1 MRNLSDLNSFCIQLE
16 KVAQELSS
24 ECNLLRT
31 TIIDSPT
38 FHEEYDSHIVLSRTL
53 EELLFLGVIVWYLPS
68 KEHQLY
74 LRLEL
79 ERVSYFKENYVLRLL
94 LKSKG
99 HMIIFLQETSLWTQR
114 SFFGNVLCR
123 TMSSKINRNLRF
135 RKRNKKVRYPKRKRG
150 YDDKGSL
157 RLAHEW
163 KPSSDF
169 SLTEL
174 QQEIEEER
182 TSQSDTAEF
191 ISGWLE

>member
-1 MRNLSDLNSFCIQLE
+1 MRNLSDLDSFCRQLE

-31 TIIDSPT
+31 TIINSPT
-38 FHEEYDSHIVLSRTL
+38 FHEEYDSHIVLPRTIN
-53 EELLFLGVIVWYLPS
+53 ELLFLGVIVWYIPS

-79 ERVSYFKENYVLRLL
+79 ERVSYFKENFVLCLL
-94 LKSKG
+94 LKSKQE
-99 HMIIFLQETSLWTQR
+99 MILYLLETSLWTQR
-114 SFFGNVLCR
+114 SFFGNVLSKS
-123 TMSSKINRNLRF
+123 MSSRVNRFLRF

-169 SLTEL
+169 SLNEL
-174 QQEIEEER
+174 QQEIEQER
-182 TSQSDTAEF
+182 VSQSDTAEF

>member
-1 MRNLSDLNSFCIQLE
+1 MRNLSDLDSFCIQLE
-16 KVAQELSS
+16 TVAQQLSS

-38 FHEEYDSHIVLSRTL
+38 FHEEYDSHIVLPRTL
-53 EELLFLGVIVWYLPS
+53 EELLFLGVIVWFLPS

-79 ERVSYFKENYVLRLL
+79 ERVSYFKENFVLRLL
-94 LKSKG
+94 LKSKSS
-99 HMIIFLQETSLWTQR
+99 MIMFLQDTNLWTQR
-114 SFFGNVLCR
+114 SFFGNVLSK
-123 TMSSKINRNLRF
+123 TMSQKVNRNLRF
-135 RKRNKKVRYPKRKRG
+135 RKRNKKIRYPKRKRG

-182 TSQSDTAEF
+182 SSQSDTAEF